1 METPIDVF
9 EHGEDI
15 WKGMLD
21 IRRQRLDVGRPD
33 HSGALIHTAYQ
44 KAETLGEDLIVE
56 LSSLTQSLV
65 NDFNDRFELSPSAMV
80 DLRTTLTTAVSCG
93 AQLAAT
99 ATFEMGRLTD
109 FVAPADAEDYIYDAM
124 NDYCNEQKQIITVI
138 WNGVNN

>member
-1 METPIDVF
+1 MEAPIDVY

-21 IRRQRLDVGRPD
+21 IRKQRIDNTRED
-33 HSGALIHTAYQ
+33 HNGKLIHTAYRR
-44 KAETLGEDLIVE
+44 AESIGDDLTID

-65 NDFNDRFELSPSAMV
+65 NDFNERFELSPSAMV

-99 ATFEMGRLTD
+99 ATFEMCRLTD
-109 FVAPADAEDYIYDAM
+109 FVAPADAEDFIYDAASE
-124 NDYCNEQKQIITVI
+124 YCREQKEVIVLI